1 MYIVLVRED
10 YIRNLEIYN
19 RPDRADSVK
28 QGWQAAVLPAYLGLY
43 RGSRA
48 QAIRLASAD
57 HGIVPEAL
65 LAFPPSQ
72 ISCRNPKE

>member
-1 MYIVLVRED
+1 MYVVLVRED

-19 RPDRADSVK
+19 RPDKADSAK
-28 QGWQAAVLPAYLGLY
+28 PGWQAAVLPAYLGLY

-72 ISCRNPKE
+72 IICSNPKE